1 MFDIFMIFVRIKSLI
16 IRFAHDEISETFV
29 LKMYLL
35 LELKLN
41 LDKLYRPFG
50 FGLLVPKH
58 LSFIILLF
66 GFRIF

>member
-1 MFDIFMIFVRIKSLI
+1 
-16 IRFAHDEISETFV
+16 
-29 LKMYLL
+29 
-35 LELKLN
+35 

-66 GFRIF
+66 GFRIFRIRARRWSNASW